1 MTHQENAPLS
11 VTPGAIRFNTDSMK
25 LEYFRI
31 GSEGGST
38 SSYAGIGTLA
48 AGEWVQITTDSPDI
62 QTGGTR
68 GILAGGYAGTGT
80 NDTIDYINVDTTGN
94 ALDFGNLNS
103 DGHGYCL
110 AGTASRTRAVFFG
123 GRDDPTPASSFNVI
137 QYLTISSTGDSI
149 DFGDITGRNAY
160 FMQAGG
166 DSTRG
171 ITSGGSTSPGN
182 VLSNDIQYVT
192 IAATGNSIEFGDLTQ
207 TTSSGG
213 SFSSPTRMIVVGG
226 RSTPSNSTNVIQFV
240 MTSTL
245 GNATDFGDT
254 LESGANRCGSSN
266 SVRGVYGG
274 FAPSSPYTTQS
285 NSIEYITMAT
295 LGNGTDFGDLTI
307 SKADRESVSSPTRA
321 VFAGGSNS
329 LVDVIDYVQI
339 MSTGNAIDF
348 GDMQSAR
355 ENPGGASNGHGG
367 LG

>member
-1 MTHQENAPLS
+1 MAHEELPPIS
-11 VTPGAIRFNTDSMK
+11 ITPGAIRFNTDSMK

-31 GSEGGST
+31 GTEAEGT
-38 SSYAGIGTLA
+38 ASYAGIGTLA
-48 AGEWVQITTDSPDI
+48 AGEWVQLTTDTPDI

-68 GILAGGYAGTGT
+68 GILAGGYAGSGP
-80 NDTIDYINVDTTGN
+80 NDTIDYVNVDTTGD

-103 DGHGYCL
+103 EGHGYCL

-171 ITSGGSTSPGN
+171 ITSGGMTSPGN
-182 VLSNDIQYVT
+182 VMSNDIQYIT

-207 TTSSGG
+207 TQSSGG

-226 RSTPSNSTNVIQFV
+226 RSTPSSSTNVIQFV
-240 MTSTL
+240 TTSTL

-254 LESGANRCGSSN
+254 LESGLNRSGSSN

-274 FAPSSPYTTQS
+274 WGQSPQS

-307 SKADRESVSSPTRA
+307 AKGSRESVSSPTRA
-321 VFAGGSNS
+321 VFAGGSDPN
-329 LVDVIDYVQI
+329 VDVIDYVQI
-339 MSTGNAIDF
+339 MSTGNALDF

>member
-1 MTHQENAPLS
+1 
-11 VTPGAIRFNTDSMK
+11 MK
-25 LEYFRI
+25 LEIFR
-31 GSEGGST
+31 GSPNYEGSA
-38 SSYAGIGTLA
+38 SMAGIGTLA
-48 AGEWVQITTDSPDI
+48 AGQWEEIVATSPEA

-123 GRDDPTPASSFNVI
+123 GRDDPSPASSFNVI

-166 DSTRG
+166 NSTRG

-192 IAATGNSIEFGDLTQ
+192 ISATGNSIEFGDLTQ
-207 TTSSGG
+207 TTSAGDSV
-213 SFSSPTRMIVVGG
+213 SSSTRMIVVAG
-226 RSTPSNSTNVIQFV
+226 RSAPSTSTNVIQFI
-240 MTSTL
+240 TISTL
-245 GNATDFGDT
+245 GNAADFGDT
-254 LESGANRCGSSN
+254 LSTGLVVCGSSN
-266 SVRGVYGG
+266 SVRGVYGA
-274 FAPSSPYTTQS
+274 FAPAT
-285 NSIEYITMAT
+285 NIIEYITMAT

-307 SKADRESVSSPTRA
+307 GKHGRESVSSPTRV
-321 VFAGGSNS
+321 VFAGGESP
-329 LVDVIDYVQI
+329 LVNTMDYVTI
-339 MSTGNAIDF
+339 MSTGNAVDF

-367 LG
+367 L